1 MKSAL
6 KRHRKKVFAGA
17 LCLLIC
23 AAAFTGLSASG
34 VFSSREIT
42 SVSVTYDADPYNEGQ
57 SDPHTYEVSDTEDIL
72 FLQNVLSGTKPL
84 RGGAGC
90 PFKQIVLH
98 VTYSDGSKSDYY
110 PACDSCN
117 TIAMGDPDN
126 SDNHYEIDQNVL
138 FEFRQ
143 RISRYVPDLSDDS
156 WWLNSLT

>member
-1 MKSAL
+1 M
-6 KRHRKKVFAGA
+6 
-17 LCLLIC
+17 LIC
-23 AAAFTGLSASG
+23 AASFTALLASG

-42 SVSVTYDADPYNEGQ
+42 TVSVTYDADPYNAEQ
-57 SDPHTYEVSDTEDIL
+57 SDPHTYEVSDAEDIL

-84 RGGAGC
+84 PGGAGC

-98 VTYSDGSKSDYY
+98 VTYSDGGSTDYY

-126 SDNHYEIDQNVL
+126 SDNHYEIDQNAL
-138 FEFRQ
+138 YEFRQ
-143 RISRYVPDLSDDS
+143 RISRYVPALSDG